1 MTDPISRRKMLGITA
16 GAAATAFTGSDWIF
30 TLTDSGRI
38 VRAAGKD
45 GAAAWKPVFLTKKEA
60 EQVAAVCEAIIPRTD
75 TAGARDARVHEYID
89 LALSVEG
96 PARRKSFREGL
107 KWLDR
112 HCEETTGT
120 KLRNATQDQL
130 RAALAPLSDE
140 HESHAEEL
148 KTGAAFFRDVKSRTI
163 FGYYT
168 SVEGRVQELGK
179 LAEVSMEVFQGCTHD
194 TGAHQ
199 ALPGS

>member
-1 MTDPISRRKMLGITA
+1 MADKISRRKMLGITA
-16 GAAATAFTGSDWIF
+16 GAAATALAGSDWIF
-30 TLTDSGRI
+30 TITDSGRI
-38 VRAAGKD
+38 VRAAKKD
-45 GAAAWKPVFLTKKEA
+45 GAAAWKPVFLKKKEA
-60 EQVAAVCEAIIPRTD
+60 QQMAAVCETIIPRTD

-96 PARRKSFREGL
+96 PASRKSFREGL

-112 HCEETTGT
+112 HCKGTTGARLQ
-120 KLRNATQDQL
+120 KATEEQL
-130 RAALAPLSDE
+130 RAALEPLSDE
-140 HESHAEEL
+140 HESHAEDL

-179 LAEVSMEVFQGCTHD
+179 PAEVSMEVFQGCKHD
-194 TGAHQ
+194 KGAHQ
-199 ALPGS
+199 ALSGF